1 MAQPINNGLTRLIG
15 LLRELKLF
23 CFAGVH
29 KFSNNLEA
37 TPKFKG
43 ARRVTISKSY
53 AEDPQTLGAT
63 AENLVTKA
71 ASCPGFVHLP

>member
-1 MAQPINNGLTRLIG
+1 MARPINNGLTRLIH

-23 CFAGVH
+23 CFAEVH

-37 TPKFKG
+37 TPKFEG

-53 AEDPQTLGAT
+53 AEDPQT
-63 AENLVTKA
+63 AENLVTRA